1 MNDNLLQKAKELK
14 DKIEK
19 VKSKIKIL
27 EDYKQNYER
36 HYTLKFEY
44 ISKETS
50 RVNSFGIHSCSD
62 DGEELLEA
70 RYCCDIVVSNLF
82 EFYRRKL
89 DRLEFEYQN
98 L

>member
-1 MNDNLLQKAKELK
+1 MNDNLLQKAKDLK

-19 VKSKIKIL
+19 VKSKIKVL
-27 EDYKQNYER
+27 EDYKQNYGE
-36 HYTLKFEY
+36 HYTLKIEY
-44 ISKETS
+44 IMKDKGL
-50 RVNSFGIHSCSD
+50 VQSFEIHSSD
-62 DGEELLEA
+62 KNKDELLEA